1 MRTTVVL
8 VVAAMAA
15 LMGAT
20 AEAQR
25 YGGRGGWPKAT
36 LHQFPQ
42 GRGDAYSFTGEAT
55 NLPKYINDWAMSGT
69 FRGRWLVCE
78 HSDFRGHCA
87 EVSGRVNLA
96 DYGLERR
103 VSSLKP
109 IDQDRGWDR

>member
-1 MRTTVVL
+1 MRSVMVL
-8 VVAAMAA
+8 AVAALATLA
-15 LMGAT
+15 AT
-20 AEAQR
+20 AVEAQR

-42 GRGDAYSFTGEAT
+42 GRGNAYSFTGEAT
-55 NLPKYINDWAMSGT
+55 NLPRYINDWAMSGS

-96 DYGLERR
+96 DYGLEKR

-109 IDQDRGWDR
+109 LDHDGYWER

>member
-8 VVAAMAA
+8 VVAVMAA
-15 LMGAT
+15 LAGAA

-36 LHQFPQ
+36 LHQYP
-42 GRGDAYSFTGEAT
+42 RGAGNAYGFTEETT
-55 NLPKYINDWAMSGT
+55 NLPRFINDWAMSGT

-87 EVSGRVNLA
+87 EVSGRVNFA
-96 DYGLERR
+96 DYGLEKRI
-103 VSSLKP
+103 SSLKP
-109 IDQDRGWDR
+109 LDHGGGWDR